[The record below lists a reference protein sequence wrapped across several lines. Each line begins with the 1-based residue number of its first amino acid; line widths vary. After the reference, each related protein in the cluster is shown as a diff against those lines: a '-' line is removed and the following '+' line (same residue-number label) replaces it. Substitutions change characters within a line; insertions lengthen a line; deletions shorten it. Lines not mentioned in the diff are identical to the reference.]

1 MKVLVTATNY
11 DVLCGDGLK
20 MLEDNGCE
28 VILSE
33 YGRPPQIDE
42 LKPMA
47 KDVDACIANM
57 EPWNKISMDNA
68 PKLKAIARFGVG
80 YDNVDLEEAKKHG
93 VVVTNC
99 PGVNAPAVAEHDLTL
114 MLALC
119 HGIINGKGN
128 SERSDRHLL
137 GKTIGI
143 VGLGNIGRCFAK
155 LLKGFDAEVIAWNRT
170 PRPELAD
177 ELGIRLVTLDELWS
191 KSDFINIT
199 VANNSETHHIVN
211 EESIAKMKDGVI
223 IVNGARGPL
232 VDEQAMVRALKSG
245 KVGGFAAD
253 VLCVEPFDLSSPLM
267 ELDNFICTPHA
278 SGQTYENYKNTG
290 IMTAKAVLD
299 VLSGREPAN
308 RRV

>member
-11 DVLCGDGLK
+11 DLLCGDGFK
-20 MLEDNGCE
+20 MLEDQGCE
-28 VILSE
+28 VILNK

-42 LKPMA
+42 LKSMA

-57 EPWNKISMDNA
+57 EPWNKESLDNA

-80 YDNVDLEEAKKHG
+80 YDNVDLKEAKKHG

-119 HGIINGKGN
+119 HGIITGNGNTKKVDGC
-128 SERSDRHLL
+128 LF
-137 GKTIGI
+137 GKTVGI

-155 LLKGFDAEVIAWNRT
+155 FLKGFGANVIAWNRT
-170 PRPELAD
+170 PRQELAD
-177 ELGIRLVTLDELWS
+177 QLGLELVSLDELWGR
-191 KSDFINIT
+191 SDFINIT
-199 VANNSETHHIVN
+199 VANNSETYHIVN
-211 EESIAKMKDGVI
+211 RETIAKMKDGVI

-232 VDEQAMVRALKSG
+232 VDEQAMAEALKSG

-253 VLCVEPFDLSSPLM
+253 VLCVEPFDLNSPLM

-290 IMTAKAVLD
+290 IMTAEAVLD
-299 VLSGREPAN
+299 VLNGREPAN
-308 RRV
+308 RRA